1 MSKSKKNISP
11 NILNDNKSSYEIINE
26 YRGKYKNLDNKISKK
41 PKSQILFNNINHSN
55 KSKINKLISK
65 INNEITK
72 SSLDNKFLIK
82 ASKRP
87 INKKIN
93 NLDQNKN
100 KIYTLNDTNKNN
112 NILLE
117 TEKETIND
125 PKPDP
130 LPVKINKNNKIDYN
144 SLIKNNFTKKNNN
157 ENLIVSNIKKEIKNK
172 NKDFKLIF
180 VLKNLDLENLI
191 NCFNYH
197 YVKFSDL
204 FRLNR
209 QDFLEMNIPIG
220 PRNRIINFINEY
232 SKYAKNYDLNELKEF
247 FNNKIKNGIIVN
259 DTQYD
264 NNYKCIISYDENKE
278 NENKNKSYYKNFS
291 NISIFNNYYGNK
303 IPKEKCKNK
312 NKIKNNK
319 SSHNNNNKKERK
331 YNEKKKE
338 ERKSNDL
345 FNKYNSM
352 STMLNNNILYRNEKN
367 KMKGKS
373 FESLLT
379 FNGEKKTGKND
390 MYILPLS
397 NKEEINKKSFDKSNS
412 MKIKKSKNL
421 NESKEKRKKF
431 VDNFSNINEEVKIF
445 ENHLKEIRKKSL
457 ETNSKIENLLSKR
470 RNSAFFVNPKYNVIK
485 NECEIFNSHLFSNN
499 QKKYF

>member
-1 MSKSKKNISP
+1 MSKSKKYISP
-11 NILNDNKSSYEIINE
+11 NTLNDNISSYEIINE

-65 INNEITK
+65 INNEIAK

-82 ASKRP
+82 AVKRP
-87 INKKIN
+87 INKNIN
-93 NLDQNKN
+93 NLVQNKN
-100 KIYTLNDTNKNN
+100 KIYTLNDANKNN

-144 SLIKNNFTKKNNN
+144 SLIQNNFAKKNNN
-157 ENLIVSNIKKEIKNK
+157 KNLIVSNIKKEIKNK
-172 NKDFKLIF
+172 DKDFRMIF
-180 VLKNLDLENLI
+180 VLKNLELENLI

-197 YVKFSDL
+197 YVKFIDL
-204 FRLNR
+204 FRLNK

-232 SKYAKNYDLNELKEF
+232 SKCAKNYDLNELKEF

-259 DTQYD
+259 DTQYN
-264 NNYKCIISYDENKE
+264 NNYKCIGSYDENKE
-278 NENKNKSYYKNFS
+278 NETKHSSYYKNFS

-312 NKIKNNK
+312 TKIKNNE
-319 SSHNNNNKKERK
+319 SSLNNNKKERK
-331 YNEKKKE
+331 FNENKNE

-352 STMLNNNILYRNEKN
+352 SNMLNNNILYRNEKN
-367 KMKGKS
+367 KMRGKN

-379 FNGEKKTGKND
+379 FNGEKKAGKKD
-390 MYILPLS
+390 MNIWPLS
-397 NKEEINKKSFDKSNS
+397 NKEEINKKSFDKNNS
-412 MKIKKSKNL
+412 KKIKKSKNL
-421 NESKEKRKKF
+421 YESKEKRKKF

-445 ENHLKEIRKKSL
+445 ENHLKEIRKKSSK
-457 ETNSKIENLLSKR
+457 TNSKIEDLLSKR
-470 RNSAFFVNPKYNVIK
+470 RNSAFFVKPKYNVIK
-485 NECEIFNSHLFSNN
+485 NECQNFNSHLFSNN